1 MKKIIKCPICRKKF
15 KDFINLGKHPCADTF
30 LRNKQESLNLKK
42 YPLIVGYCI
51 CEHMS
56 AIYKVSPF
64 KRYKENEYSYT
75 SNNSPVSISHFSKIA
90 KKIVKKFKL
99 DRSKKVIEVGSND
112 GTFLKNIKDIS
123 NAEVLGIDPSDN
135 MCKLAKKKGIDSLNI
150 FFNSRNVNMI
160 TKKYG
165 KFDVLYGA
173 NVFNHIDD
181 PKDFLLG
188 CKKILKKSG
197 ALILE
202 VPDLESLFN
211 SIGFDTIYHEH
222 RQYFSKKSVNKI
234 FKFLNLRIMNIE
246 NIDYMSGSI
255 RIFAKNDKYNL
266 KIFKTKTNFSK
277 FKFFKKNIFFVK
289 KKILEFINENK
300 INKKKIIGIGA
311 ATKGNTLL
319 NFCNISDKDINY
331 IIENSPHKIGKFT
344 PGTGIKILDEKK
356 MKIFQ
361 AAIILPW
368 NITKHLT
375 KKFLQNSKVS
385 YISIQKVVKSL

>member
-234 FKFLNLRIMNIE
+234 FKFLNLRIMSIE